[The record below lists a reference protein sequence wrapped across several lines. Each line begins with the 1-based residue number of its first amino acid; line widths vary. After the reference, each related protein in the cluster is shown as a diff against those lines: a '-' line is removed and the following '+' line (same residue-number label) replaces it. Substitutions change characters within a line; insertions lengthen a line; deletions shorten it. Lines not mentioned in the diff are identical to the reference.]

1 MQAFREMRQS
11 LMDKVGL
18 LGRRSD
24 NPFALGG
31 LIDDDYRPG
40 IAQTFDDACAQAS
53 ETADNFQSYSKD
65 ALEFS
70 TRFEQ
75 LANSG
80 LVLDVRVSEQ
90 GEIEVLA
97 INPANS

>member
-1 MQAFREMRQS
+1 MQAFREMRQI
-11 LMDKVGL
+11 LMDKVGQ

-53 ETADNFQSYSKD
+53 EAVDNFQSHSMH

-70 TRFEQ
+70 TRFEE

-80 LVLDVRVSEQ
+80 LALDVRVSEQ
-90 GEIEVLA
+90 GEIEILA